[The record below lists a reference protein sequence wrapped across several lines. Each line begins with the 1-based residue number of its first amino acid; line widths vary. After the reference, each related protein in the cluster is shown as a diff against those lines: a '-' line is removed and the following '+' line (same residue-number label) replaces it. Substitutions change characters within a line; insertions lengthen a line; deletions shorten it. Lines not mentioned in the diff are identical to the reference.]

1 MTAWLGVVAGL
12 GAGLLIVGLGKLLE
26 RWMFPSVPESA
37 VEVVPLTPPEPP
49 PVEAVTLEIATP
61 PDPPLWS
68 PIVGASEPTEPLRAT
83 ALVDVVEESPKA
95 TASPVE
101 TSPDAADAPETPEV
115 REARRA
121 ERKRARRAAA
131 KARAPKRRQPR
142 VKKPKPAAPPR
153 AAWRKTGTDQ
163 YQHRDGAVVFWRD
176 GSWETWGGAA
186 VGAIRSYS
194 PKRLAAYLGLSTSG
208 LPDA

>member
-1 MTAWLGVVAGL
+1 MTTWLGIVVGL

-37 VEVVPLTPPEPP
+37 VEVVPSTPPEPP

-68 PIVGASEPTEPLRAT
+68 PIVGESGFPEPLQTTVLISA
-83 ALVDVVEESPKA
+83 AEEPVEVP
-95 TASPVE
+95 SPVE
-101 TSPDAADAPETPEV
+101 TSSEVVDAVETPAV

-121 ERKRARRAAA
+121 ARKRARRAAA

-142 VKKPKPAAPPR
+142 VKAPKPAAPPR

-176 GSWETWGGAA
+176 GSWETWGGDA

-194 PKRLAAYLGLSTSG
+194 PKRLAEYLGLSSSG